1 MHGIIA
7 TWRMA
12 KEGIEQGFEQLNQ
25 NGKLL
30 KISHTINL

>member
-12 KEGIEQGFEQLNQ
+12 KEGIEQAFEQLEN
-25 NGKLL
+25 NGKAADD
-30 KISHTINL
+30 S